1 MYNYQEK
8 IIISY
13 SRVLQF
19 ATTGRQASKNIKVKV
34 LINGKIILDQEN
46 AITCKV

>member
-1 MYNYQEK
+1 MCTTNHSKFLNFIEEKNHVKMYNYQEK

-19 ATTGRQASKNIKVKV
+19 ATTGRQAR
-34 LINGKIILDQEN
+34 KI
-46 AITCKV
+46 